1 MKLSFMLLTMVV
13 GVFFNDLTALFQLT
27 GSMYGLILQLI
38 LPVAFYVKAYNKNLF
53 KSVEWLRNEEDIE
66 ELSSLLHPREERVE
80 ISKKLGEREDVAS
93 EGDTEMK
100 RRFVTYL
107 GLLLVV
113 LGVIANY
120 YYLVEIIKVEGIRQ

>member
-1 MKLSFMLLTMVV
+1 MVI
-13 GVFFNDLTALFQLT
+13 GVYLNDLTAMFQLT

-38 LPVAFYVKAYNKNLF
+38 LPVAFYVKAYNKDLF
-53 KSVEWLRNEEDIE
+53 ESVEWFRDYDEEE
-66 ELSSLLHPREERVE
+66 QRSLLHPREDRVV
-80 ISKKLGEREDVAS
+80 ISKKLRERENVAS
-93 EGDTEMK
+93 GEDTEMK
-100 RRFVTYL
+100 RRGVTYL